1 MDEGFTV
8 RSRDELERS
17 GKWLLARRS
26 LGLSAFGLNV
36 VEISPG
42 ESIPEH
48 DELERDHE
56 EVFVV
61 LEGSPTLV
69 IDGREIPAAAGT
81 FARLDPALRR
91 TVVNR
96 GAEVATVLIASA
108 PRTSGYEPLSWA

>member
-8 RSRDELERS
+8 RRRDELERT

-36 VEISPG
+36 VEIPPG

-48 DELERDHE
+48 DEVERDHE

-61 LEGSPTLV
+61 LEGSPALV
-69 IDGREIPAAAGT
+69 IDGREVPAPAGT
-81 FARLDPALRR
+81 FVRLDPSPRR
-91 TVVNR
+91 TVVNH
-96 GAEVATVLIASA
+96 GETTATVLIAS